1 MYEQFQRYLEPHFN
15 NILSTF
21 FSVLYFKKGVC
32 CLFCHEKNTFVFVLY
47 LISSGYVTE
56 VGKNIHLKMKNK
68 MNYFTAI
75 THWHKHFLKQVPT
88 FSSQVGH
95 RSRKACLFSSAQD
108 LKRLESKVLAR
119 LCSHLKLEAIFQC
132 HTDYWMRVYE
142 NRLLFGLQSHIL
154 KLCLHFAGI
163 WKNQW

>member
-15 NILSTF
+15 NILITF

-32 CLFCHEKNTFVFVLY
+32 CLFCQKNTFVFVLY

-68 MNYFTAI
+68 MNYITAI
-75 THWHKHFLKQVPT
+75 TYWHKHFLKQVPT

-95 RSRKACLFSSAQD
+95 RSRKACLVSSAQD
-108 LKRLESKVLAR
+108 LKRLEARCWQGCVLIWSWKPSSNVIQITEWEFMKIGCYLA
-119 LCSHLKLEAIFQC
+119 CSHTF
-132 HTDYWMRVYE
+132 
-142 NRLLFGLQSHIL
+142 
-154 KLCLHFAGI
+154 
-163 WKNQW
+163 